1 MRDACRASNLAAYLL
16 GSRIAG
22 VADKLWS
29 AFQRTF
35 HSDICGTRL
44 NDILAFGQSLE
55 TQAHLRRSTAVGR
68 QAKEDKKHVQLA
80 MEYLGTCNLSS
91 GYR

>member
-35 HSDICGTRL
+35 HSDIRGTRL
-44 NDILAFGQSLE
+44 NDILAFGQSSE

-68 QAKEDKKHVQLA
+68 QVKEDKKHVQLA
-80 MEYLGTCNLSS
+80 MEYLGTRNLSS